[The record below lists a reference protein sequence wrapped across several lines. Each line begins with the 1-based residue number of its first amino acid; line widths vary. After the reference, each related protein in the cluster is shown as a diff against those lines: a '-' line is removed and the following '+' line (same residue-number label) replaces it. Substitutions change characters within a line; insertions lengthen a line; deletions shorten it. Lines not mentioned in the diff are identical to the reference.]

1 MGAPIAEEE
10 FVRARSDL
18 AARRALMVRSLDLLL
33 GRIALLRAYK
43 PAMDSPVSPATTAQQ
58 LRDGIDL
65 AVRLADRLQMLTKT
79 LDGAAQPAPAKRA
92 ESSVRSSEP
101 VAADAL
107 NSCGNPGISR
117 CVSSVPAGS

>member
-79 LDGAAQPAPAKRA
+79 LDGAAQPARA
-92 ESSVRSSEP
+92 ESFVRSSEP